1 MTTKFFIGTAIAVSV
16 LSACSSLEERQI
28 ASGNFE
34 YTKQQPGKDIQVPA
48 DVDRPNFSQA
58 YKLPALDEDAPR
70 NFIGK
75 DLKVV
80 SPALVLPLVTG
91 SHVDDGSKDAKV
103 FFDQVDDSQPLDTTI
118 WNSLLSYLEEQ
129 GIGIESFDKDKQRLV
144 TDWVVVKEVLDDH
157 WYSWSSIERDTS
169 QRFEFDLEMKSHGRT
184 ATLNAHLV
192 DYQERQG
199 QSVVAEKSDVDS
211 RAKEVDIL
219 NKVIGHYEY
228 QIRVADAKRL
238 REIRRGMQI
247 SIGQD
252 SEDAPAF
259 IIDSNYDTAW
269 PRVLLVLRKL
279 GFDVKDYD
287 KSNGL
292 LFVKYNGTESGWWDS
307 IWSND
312 ENALPLEKQE
322 YRFRVEENGAQTSLT
337 VLDNES
343 TPFTKDKLSGLYD
356 VFARVMADDN
366 LDI

>member
-1 MTTKFFIGTAIAVSV
+1 MTTKFFIGGAIAVSV

-34 YTKQQPGKDIQVPA
+34 YTKQQPGKDILVPA
-48 DVDRPNFSQA
+48 DVDRPNFSDA
-58 YKLPALDEDAPR
+58 YKLPRLDEDAPR

-75 DLKVV
+75 KLKVV

-103 FFDQVDDSQPLDTTI
+103 FFDQVDDRQPLDTTI
-118 WNSLLSYLEEQ
+118 WNSLLDYLEEQ
-129 GIGIESFDKDKQRLV
+129 GIGIESFDKENQRLV
-144 TDWVVVKEVLDDH
+144 TDWIVAKNLLNDH
-157 WYSWSSIERDTS
+157 WYSWSTVELNTS
-169 QRFEFDLEMKSHGRT
+169 QRFEFYLEMKPHGRT

-192 DYQERQG
+192 DYKESQDDG
-199 QSVVAEKSDVDS
+199 KVAKKLDIDS

-219 NKVIGHYEY
+219 NKVIGHYEF
-228 QIRVADAKRL
+228 QVRVADAKRV
-238 REIRRGMQI
+238 REIRRGMQME
-247 SIGQD
+247 IGIDQ
-252 SEDAPAF
+252 ENAPAF
-259 IIDSNYDTAW
+259 VIDGNYDTAW

-292 LFVKYNGTESGWWDS
+292 LFVLYSGIDKGWWDS
-307 IWSND
+307 LWSND
-312 ENALPLEKQE
+312 INALPLEKEE
-322 YRFRVEENGAQTSLT
+322 YRFRVEEAGEQTTLT
-337 VLDNES
+337 LLDNES